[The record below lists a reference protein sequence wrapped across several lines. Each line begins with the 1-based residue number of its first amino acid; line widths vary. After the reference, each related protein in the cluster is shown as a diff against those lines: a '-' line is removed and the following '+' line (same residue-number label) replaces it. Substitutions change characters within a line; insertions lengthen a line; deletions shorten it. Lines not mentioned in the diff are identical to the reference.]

1 VQNQRQHCV
10 YGVYMFF
17 FLYLSI
23 HACIF
28 LCLMFSAEHRVSYLW
43 NVRINYYRI
52 DKRLSDVGTLRFFY
66 ILGSANL
73 ANVVPGPTVGAD
85 TTLRGLIYCV
95 K

>member
-10 YGVYMFF
+10 YGVCFFSYISPYMHVF
-17 FLYLSI
+17 
-23 HACIF
+23 F